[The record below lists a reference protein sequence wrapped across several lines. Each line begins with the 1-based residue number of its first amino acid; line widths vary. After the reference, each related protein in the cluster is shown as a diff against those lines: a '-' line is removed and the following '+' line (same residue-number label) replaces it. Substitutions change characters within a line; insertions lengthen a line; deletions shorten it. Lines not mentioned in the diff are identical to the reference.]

1 MFHQHKA
8 PAYINSPGSLPT
20 VLITKV
26 KNLIRKLQENYG
38 FKKQINLLKKSLKA
52 FNKSMLN
59 KNPVFSFVRFVS
71 TAQDNSQ

>member
-8 PAYINSPGSLPT
+8 PGYINPPGFLYT

-26 KNLIRKLQENYG
+26 KNQIQKLQENYG
-38 FKKQINLLKKSLKA
+38 FKKQINLLKKPLKA

-59 KNPVFSFVRFVS
+59 KNPVFFCQVCQHSS
-71 TAQDNSQ
+71 G